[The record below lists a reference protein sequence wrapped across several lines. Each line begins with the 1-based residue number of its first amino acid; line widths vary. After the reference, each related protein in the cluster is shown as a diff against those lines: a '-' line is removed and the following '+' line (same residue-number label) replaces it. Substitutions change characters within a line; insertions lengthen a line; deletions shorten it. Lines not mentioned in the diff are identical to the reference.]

1 MIDVSEFTATESGV
15 IVQASSTIFSG
26 DAIHSHSESLVPVH
40 HKMNGLCQVLYN
52 IFAAYLITDRVP
64 DTSLY
69 FFFTLTIM
77 AIIEINLLEI

>member
-1 MIDVSEFTATESGV
+1 
-15 IVQASSTIFSG
+15 
-26 DAIHSHSESLVPVH
+26 
-40 HKMNGLCQVLYN
+40 LYN